1 MQVSWR
7 KIFGNAVEESNSR
20 LLYTPQLIQ
29 AIAFFIA
36 DWISKYYKHNQRL
49 ILETKRP

>member
-7 KIFGNAVEESNSR
+7 QIFSNAVEESNSR
-20 LLYTPQLIQ
+20 LYTPQLIQ

-36 DWISKYYKHNQRL
+36 DWISKYYKYNQRL